1 MSPASARPH
10 SPDRVE
16 VTHGEPETVACAR
29 ELADALAP
37 GDWVLLYGD
46 LGAGK
51 TVFVRGLAEGLGID
65 PREVS
70 SPTFTLVQEYRGRV
84 PLYHADLY
92 RVSGAVEASDLGLE
106 EFAESGGVVA
116 VEWAERLGAAAGNA
130 YEVRIEDAGGDDRR
144 ITIRRGHS
152 TR

>member
-1 MSPASARPH
+1 MSPASARPR

-16 VTHGEPETVACAR
+16 VTHGESETVACAR

-70 SPTFTLVQEYRGRV
+70 SPTFTLVQEYSGRM
-84 PLYHADLY
+84 PLLHADLY
-92 RVSGAVEASDLGLE
+92 RLSGAEADELGLE
-106 EFAESGGVVA
+106 ELGGEGVLAIEWAAKLVRRPAGA
-116 VEWAERLGAAAGNA
+116 VEVLL
-130 YEVRIEDAGGDDRR
+130 EDLGGDRRR
-144 ITIRRGHS
+144 ITIVS
-152 TR
+152 P